1 MTMSPEINNINTID
15 LAIEGISCAS
25 CVATIE
31 KAISKLPAVKSVNV
45 NLSTERAH
53 VVLKEFTS
61 AQILIDAVIKAGYV
75 AKLTSAKD
83 DLVLSNDN
91 NKDFIKIAVSL
102 ILTIPLLIPM
112 IFSLLG
118 ISWNLSGFI
127 QLMLATP
134 VQFYI
139 GAAFYQSAWKA
150 IQNKTGN
157 MDLLVAVGTSAAYF
171 LSIYML
177 VRGHQHLY
185 FEASSVIITLVL
197 LGKYLEK
204 RAKRQ
209 TTEAIRALQQL
220 RPETAMVRKN
230 NQDTELLVSEIKLKD
245 LIVVRPGERIPV
257 DGEVVD
263 GISHTDESLMT
274 GESKLVSKAAGS
286 KVIAGSVNQD
296 GLLLVNTTAI
306 GSETTLSRIIRLVE
320 DAQSAKPEI
329 QKTVDKASAV
339 FVPIVL
345 VIATLTLL
353 YWGVIHGNWEHAILN
368 AVAVLVIA
376 CPCAL
381 GLATPSAIMAGT
393 GVAAKYGIL
402 IKDANALE
410 IAHKT
415 TDVVFDKTGTLTEGK
430 PALIEYLAVDGN
442 HAKLLSYAASLEK
455 NSLHPLAKSV
465 VYYSQLN
472 DYQLCETSNVQ
483 DFPGKGLKGTIDNL
497 SIYIGNHRWMDE
509 LGVLIEPMMSHAIEM
524 QGNGKT
530 VSWVAIA
537 KEANHPKLLGMLVF
551 GDKIKSTSY
560 SAISALREKDI
571 KTHLLTGDNVIS
583 ANQVTSELGIDYV
596 FAEQTPESKAA
607 TITKIKKGNRIVAMV
622 GDGVNDAPAL
632 ATADVSFAMSSGTD
646 VAMHTADITLMRSD
660 PGLVAASIDV
670 SRKTFN
676 KIKQNLFWA
685 FIYNLLGIPLAA
697 SGMLNPVIAGAAMAL
712 SSVSVVS
719 NALLLKRWKPKS

>member
-1 MTMSPEINNINTID
+1 MSPEINNINTID

-61 AQILIDAVIKAGYV
+61 AHILIEAVIKAGYA

-139 GAAFYQSAWKA
+139 GAAFFQSAWKA

-157 MDLLVAVGTSAAYF
+157 MDLLVAVGTSSAYF

-177 VRGHQHLY
+177 VKGHQHLY

-204 RAKRQ
+204 RAKKQ
-209 TTEAIRALQQL
+209 TTQAIRALQQL
-220 RPETAMVRKN
+220 RPETAVVKKN
-230 NQDTELLVSEIKLKD
+230 NQDIELPVSEIKLKD

-257 DGEVVD
+257 DGEVVE

-274 GESKLVSKAAGS
+274 GESKLVSKAVGS

-329 QKTVDKASAV
+329 QKTVDKVSAV
-339 FVPIVL
+339 FAPIVL

-353 YWGVIHGNWEHAILN
+353 YWGIIHGNWEYAILN

-393 GVAAKYGIL
+393 GVAARYGIL

-415 TDVVFDKTGTLTEGK
+415 SHVVFDKTGTLTEGK

-442 HAKLLSYAASLEK
+442 HAKLLSFAASLEK

-472 DYQLCETSNVQ
+472 DYQLYETSNVQ

-509 LGVLIEPMMSHAIEM
+509 LGVLIEPMMYHAIEM

-537 KEANHPKLLGMLVF
+537 TEIDCPKLLGMLVF

-560 SAISALREKDI
+560 SAISALREEDI
-571 KTHLLTGDNVIS
+571 KTYLLTGDNVIS
-583 ANQVTSELGIDYV
+583 ANQVTRELGIDYV

-607 TITKIKKGNRIVAMV
+607 TIANIKKGNRIVAMV

-660 PGLVAASIDV
+660 PGLVAASIDI

-719 NALLLKRWKPKS
+719 NALLLKRWKPKT